1 MFPTEF
7 VERIKTHILC
17 IIIFFSENRA
27 AYEIMWRGMVQTDRP
42 QMTILYGARTLHAG
56 WPYRNTLGIII
67 FMAFPQQQ
75 WFRTYIALF
84 LFKDFYAVSVSDI
97 WHILY
102 FSSSCVSHMSC
113 DTVEVLR
120 TLTWLYDSEWWEVFR
135 CTMWGNSAQLQ
146 SSFCKESMFAS
157 TVLWAG

>member
-97 WHILY
+97 WH
-102 FSSSCVSHMSC
+102 
-113 DTVEVLR
+113 
-120 TLTWLYDSEWWEVFR
+120 
-135 CTMWGNSAQLQ
+135 
-146 SSFCKESMFAS
+146 
-157 TVLWAG
+157 TVLFQLMCFAHELWYCWSTTNFNLAVWQWMVGGLQMYNVRQFCPTTVKLL